1 VTGRIAGAVEWPL
14 SRPRPRNN
22 VRTIGSATNFW
33 TGEMPRVGPASAL
46 FIERHLVPELRAW
59 RGELSLA
66 AAFWIYGVF
75 VSAELVML
83 HAIALYLDQIW
94 VQQVVILVF
103 ALYTPW
109 ILVAIWRC
117 ADNATPFWATMVRWL
132 NVAWALNTAFILLF
146 LQFDLLWRYMQG

>member
-1 VTGRIAGAVEWPL
+1 ML
-14 SRPRPRNN
+14 
-22 VRTIGSATNFW
+22 
-33 TGEMPRVGPASAL
+33 RVGPASAL

-59 RGELSLA
+59 RGEMSLA
-66 AAFWIYGVF
+66 AVFWIYGVF

-83 HAIALYLDQIW
+83 HGIALYLDQLW

-117 ADNATPFWATMVRWL
+117 ADNAAPFWATMVKWL
-132 NVAWALNTAFILLF
+132 SVAWALNTAFILLF
-146 LQFDLLWRYMQG
+146 LQLDLLWRYMQG

>member
-1 VTGRIAGAVEWPL
+1 MTRRIAGAVEWP
-14 SRPRPRNN
+14 SGRAGQTTMSEPS
-22 VRTIGSATNFW
+22 VRRDEFW

-59 RGELSLA
+59 RGEMSLA

-117 ADNATPFWATMVRWL
+117 ADNAAPFWATMVRWL